1 MKGCYLR
8 KILSKLRLKLT
19 SMNNQ
24 RNHMAKHGD
33 IPLQDYFCIFIKNIS
48 NVHLYVFF
56 QDRISPPIQINSFEC
71 SGIQ

>member
-1 MKGCYLR
+1 
-8 KILSKLRLKLT
+8 
-19 SMNNQ
+19 
-24 RNHMAKHGD
+24 MAKHGD

-48 NVHLYVFF
+48 NVHLYGFF